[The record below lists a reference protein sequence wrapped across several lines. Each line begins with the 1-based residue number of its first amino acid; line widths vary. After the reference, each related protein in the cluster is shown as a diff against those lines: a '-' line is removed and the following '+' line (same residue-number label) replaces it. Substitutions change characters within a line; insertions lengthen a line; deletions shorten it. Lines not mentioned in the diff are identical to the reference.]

1 MCLQAS
7 WISNGLP
14 SCPPSK
20 KWKWLCVSVVL
31 AFGRLRKEGQGF
43 KVYLSYMM
51 NSRTCLKPNKQ
62 NLKKI
67 KEISLQISR
76 TTRDSFLTQE
86 SLSIHM
92 KEGVNISNLIS
103 KSICYHKKM
112 NEKSDVGEVVDKSS
126 NQVVSMPSCQ
136 HTSSLEIIME
146 TLEISSQD
154 KDAETRKH
162 SSLLI
167 DSFIQSANIH

>member
-1 MCLQAS
+1 MRFRSFGIWEAEKGGSGVQ
-7 WISNGLP
+7 GLP
-14 SCPPSK
+14 Q
-20 KWKWLCVSVVL
+20 LHD
-31 AFGRLRKEGQGF
+31 EF
-43 KVYLSYMM
+43 KALSQ
-51 NSRTCLKPNKQ
+51 TKQ
-62 NLKKI
+62 TKFKKI

-146 TLEISSQD
+146 KLEISSQD